1 MQNNTPINVLLVTAL
16 ISLQHFVKRLASTG
30 FFFYSTAFKHL
41 SVLGPTLVHVLPHF
55 LKLFLKTLCRSFLF
69 LVAQDTLEVDCHP
82 VACNKVFGLVRN
94 LSALQASLEPVLE
107 VSLKSLEALPQ
118 SELRLNIQHDAHVF
132 AMKLIGD
139 LNTRHNNDFCEVVYR
154 RFSKCFNC
162 DEAESSDDIKEN
174 MIIIDILQDGE
185 EDITSVQNGLDV
197 RYADDYRNR
206 MECKCGRNDKG
217 YQYVVMNTP
226 PELAVVIK
234 RYTHD
239 NSVAR
244 KLRVPVFP
252 SYLIDLENHS
262 VNNEQKAGSSQQRG
276 DSLETQYILRSVITH
291 HGSSLDAGHYTCCVF
306 LNEHTVLTMN
316 DNAVTVSESEWNEEL
331 LYNSYMLFYERV
343 DTVDMMFDSCAP
355 ALMFCLFADRTKLS
369 TRWKRSFPLRKF
381 NQVRDEFLDQ
391 KITKTLFHQLLLIAA
406 REVYQRLPCDVYD
419 KDFDVLT
426 CLLLQ
431 QCVRNISLRL
441 IGVEI
446 VDCRECGSCNVD
458 LINNN
463 SIHVNQVSK
472 KSIQKLFEKPKRPC
486 NYCQNVETVQTV
498 VFDVPDVLVLK
509 CDSVKCNDVRVSSGS
524 LFNLPIEVVVNRSTM
539 SKVIKYRASCVY
551 LERRNKLLMPIKET
565 MIWWDYKGTMLL
577 DETEHAEY
585 LRREKHLFTEG
596 ETSHVILVKE
606 MEESPVTML
615 ATSQKLS
622 SRTIEH
628 SLSATFTSRNPSAT
642 CESTTE
648 IVNETSNESEFVK
661 KHSLDSTLNGGM
673 LSSDIINAYMALI
686 ANESILVHKRNIL
699 VISVDKLMSLEKR
712 INSNNFKGVK
722 NNAKSLVEKA
732 FSQAITA
739 YCIDEIHWIAMVFD
753 FTSGLITYI
762 DPLGNSPCLR
772 AVKLLTNYVNVYT
785 AIVHRG
791 EGISESK
798 LYVMSSEPNFTRQR
812 DSVSCGVYIC
822 MYLRFKV
829 LSRNLLPT
837 NINIHLERRH
847 TYLAIT
853 GKSICVTSNV
863 VEKIMVAHLHAIPR
877 DAGRSYK
884 FQDTGKQSVI
894 TLTERELNDL
904 NSDGYQELYDRAV
917 RKYPDLTSG
926 YVYELVKKAR
936 NTIETEMSNILK
948 ACNDSN
954 SQTLKPFV
962 EVLDPLKARDYRRL
976 KKYETSR
983 NDSHSKYFAGKESLM
998 ESVLDI
1004 ELRTIL
1010 FKSFENEGRNG
1021 HMKISVIGECCSS
1034 SDPICRSSVHFMEHV
1049 LIPICMIGYAAESK
1063 KLSRDEAIA
1072 KMYSVQV

>member
-1 MQNNTPINVLLVTAL
+1 M
-16 ISLQHFVKRLASTG
+16 
-30 FFFYSTAFKHL
+30 
-41 SVLGPTLVHVLPHF
+41 VHVLPHF

-69 LVAQDTLEVDCHP
+69 LGAQDTLEVDCHP

-94 LSALQASLEPVLE
+94 LSAPQASLEPVLE
-107 VSLKSLEALPQ
+107 VSLKLLEALPQ

-185 EDITSVQNGLDV
+185 EDITSVQKGLDV

-276 DSLETQYILRSVITH
+276 DSLETQYILRSVVTH

-426 CLLLQ
+426 CLLMQ

-458 LINNN
+458 
-463 SIHVNQVSK
+463 
-472 KSIQKLFEKPKRPC
+472 
-486 NYCQNVETVQTV
+486 
-498 VFDVPDVLVLK
+498 
-509 CDSVKCNDVRVSSGS
+509 
-524 LFNLPIEVVVNRSTM
+524 
-539 SKVIKYRASCVY
+539 
-551 LERRNKLLMPIKET
+551 
-565 MIWWDYKGTMLL
+565 
-577 DETEHAEY
+577 
-585 LRREKHLFTEG
+585 
-596 ETSHVILVKE
+596 
-606 MEESPVTML
+606 
-615 ATSQKLS
+615 
-622 SRTIEH
+622 
-628 SLSATFTSRNPSAT
+628 
-642 CESTTE
+642 
-648 IVNETSNESEFVK
+648 
-661 KHSLDSTLNGGM
+661 
-673 LSSDIINAYMALI
+673 
-686 ANESILVHKRNIL
+686 L

-722 NNAKSLVEKA
+722 NNAKSLGEKA

-798 LYVMSSEPNFTRQR
+798 LYVMSSDPNFTRQR

-847 TYLAIT
+847 IYLAIT
-853 GKSICVTSNV
+853 GKSICVTSNM

-904 NSDGYQELYDRAV
+904 NSDDYQELYDRAV

-962 EVLDPLKARDYRRL
+962 EVLDLLKARDYRRL

-1004 ELRTIL
+1004 KLRTIL